1 MVDGKKLD
9 FKFTFL
15 NNNNPVRRQTLLV
28 IIDAL
33 KKVGIQADLQD
44 LEWSVFLDK
53 LKKHEYDATLGAWQ
67 MSVTPPDP
75 YQLWHS
81 SQIEGE
87 GSNYISF
94 RNAESDKILEEYRQ
108 EFDEN
113 KRIELIKRWQKLIY
127 DEQPYTF
134 LWSPKSRYVYNKRFK
149 NARFYN
155 RGGSPIV
162 SEWWVPKGSQKYSAN

>member
-1 MVDGKKLD
+1 
-9 FKFTFL
+9 
-15 NNNNPVRRQTLLV
+15 
-28 IIDAL
+28 
-33 KKVGIQADLQD
+33 
-44 LEWSVFLDK
+44 
-53 LKKHEYDATLGAWQ
+53 
-67 MSVTPPDP
+67 MSVTPSDP

-94 RNAESDKILEEYRQ
+94 RNDESDKLIVEYRQ

-113 KRIELIKRWQKLIY
+113 KRIELLKKWQKLIY

-134 LWSPKSRYVYNKRFK
+134 LWSPKSRYIYNMRFK

-155 RGGSPIV
+155 RGNSPIV
-162 SEWWVPKGSQKYSAN
+162 SEWWVPKGSQKYSMN